1 MLKLNE
7 YITEYVSSG
16 RGRTHYDYGPTICG
30 KSKFKDICKLFME
43 SDMFTDDIS
52 QEYIGS
58 VDRNTPIGLPKH
70 IDFSQ
75 TWFPI
80 EMSLVTRRKRIVVFV
95 DLWSYLFLDFDEND
109 FLSNIERRW
118 TTSGKLLDNKKA
130 LDYTVK
136 QVEAMLIL

>member
-1 MLKLNE
+1 MKLKE

-16 RGRTHYDYGPTICG
+16 RGINYYGPTICG

-52 QEYIGS
+52 QEYIGT
-58 VDRNTPIGLPKH
+58 VDRKTPIGLPKH

-75 TWFPI
+75 TWCPI
-80 EMSLVTRRKRIVVFV
+80 ERSLVTRRKRIVVFV

-109 FLSNIERRW
+109 ILSNIERRW

-130 LDYTVK
+130 LDDTVK
-136 QVEAMLIL
+136 QVEGMILLGRM

>member
-1 MLKLNE
+1 MRGMGE

-16 RGRTHYDYGPTICG
+16 RGRTQYGPTICG
-30 KSKFKDICKLFME
+30 KSAFKDICELFME

-52 QEYIGS
+52 HEYIDA
-58 VDRNTPIGLPKH
+58 VDRKTPMGLPNH

-75 TWFPI
+75 TWCPI
-80 EMSLVTRRKRIVVFV
+80 ERSMVTRRKRIVVFV
-95 DLWSYLFLDFDEND
+95 DLWSYLFLDFDGNG

-130 LDYTVK
+130 LDDTVK
-136 QVEAMLIL
+136 QIEAMIML